1 MKKKVRTFVFLV
13 PVLLLAIGLLL
24 SLTAEESF
32 SVFLN
37 QVNSALLSRFGWLYS
52 LTTLILLCVC
62 IWIMVSPFGKVR
74 IGGKKAKPKLRTRD
88 VFAITLCSIA
98 GIGLVTWGTAEVI
111 AHYSSPLSTLGI
123 EPFSDQAANFA
134 METVLLHWTFPA
146 YATYSLPA
154 LLFAFLFYN
163 MKRPFSVSEYLYP
176 VFGEKLKPGVRGFV
190 DMICIFTLLCG
201 MVGTIGTTTLS
212 LLGGVAYLSDGA
224 VQKSAYAI
232 CMIIIVIVSA
242 FVISSITGI
251 MKGIKALSNVNLY
264 FFIGLALFTLIFGPT
279 TFILN
284 YGTEAVGNFA
294 KDFFPAML
302 RTNAVSGDD
311 WSYWWSIFYWAAYM
325 AWAPISA
332 MFIAKVC
339 YGQTVRRVV
348 MLTLIGPSV
357 FTGIWM
363 SIFSGTSLFFE
374 RAGFGIADAYANG
387 YEYTAYAVFEHLPLT
402 LPIIIIFLLV
412 AAVSVITASDSATDA
427 MAGLVLGEEDDKV
440 FHMETDKKKNM
451 IKSVMKIAFGCVIG
465 ITAYIVV
472 TYSDISGIKMISTIG
487 AFPAL
492 WIEILVIIGTL
503 KIAFHPERYDVHKE
517 DYKTGDEK

>member
-1 MKKKVRTFVFLV
+1 MRKKIRYTVFLV
-13 PVLLLAIGLLL
+13 PVILLTIGLFC

-32 SVFLN
+32 SGFLN
-37 QVNSALLSRFGWLYS
+37 MINAGLLSRFGWLYS
-52 LTTLILLCVC
+52 LTTLALLCVS
-62 IWIMVSPFGKVR
+62 IWVMLSPFGRVK
-74 IGGKKAKPKLRTRD
+74 IGGNKAQPKLKTKD

-111 AHYSSPLSTLGI
+111 AHYTSPLSTLGI
-123 EPFSDQAANFA
+123 AAYSDEAANFA

-176 VFGEKLKPGVRGFV
+176 VLGEKLRYGIRGIV

-201 MVGTIGTTTLS
+201 MVGTIGTTALS
-212 LLGGVAYLSDGA
+212 VLGGVSYLSA
-224 VQKSAYAI
+224 ETIQKTVVSI
-232 CMIIIVIVSA
+232 SIVIAVIVAS

-251 MKGIKALSNVNLY
+251 MKGIKALSNINLY
-264 FFIGLALFTLIFGPT
+264 FFIGLAVFTLIFGPT
-279 TFILN
+279 SFIFN
-284 YGTEAVGNFA
+284 YGTEAVGNLIR
-294 KDFFPAML
+294 DFFPAML

-311 WSYWWSIFYWAAYM
+311 WSYWWSIFYWAAYI
-325 AWAPISA
+325 AWAPISG

-348 MLTLIGPSV
+348 MLTLIGPSI

-363 SIFSGTSLFFE
+363 SIFSGTSIYFE
-374 RAGFGIADAYANG
+374 RAGFGLSEAYARG

-402 LPIIIIFLLV
+402 LPITIIFLFV

-427 MAGLVLGEEDDKV
+427 MADLVLEEKDGEASEKTADSANRRVKTAV
-440 FHMETDKKKNM
+440 
-451 IKSVMKIAFGCVIG
+451 KIVLGCVIG
-465 ITAYIVV
+465 ITAFIIVAF
-472 TYSDISGIKMISTIG
+472 SDISGIKMISTIG

-492 WIEILVIIGTL
+492 WIEILVIIGII
-503 KIAFHPERYDVHKE
+503 KIALHPEKYDVYKE
-517 DYKTGDEK
+517 DYKTGGQE